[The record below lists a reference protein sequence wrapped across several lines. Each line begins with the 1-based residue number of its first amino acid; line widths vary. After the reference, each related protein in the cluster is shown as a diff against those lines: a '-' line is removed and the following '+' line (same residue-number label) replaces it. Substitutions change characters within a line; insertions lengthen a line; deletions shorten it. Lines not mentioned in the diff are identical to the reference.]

1 MVLRPLI
8 GAFTILLIAGATLL
22 SFFVLLAGARDSAP
36 LNNFYWLEAET
47 SNIPGAHDFTRWT
60 TYNFCGVSTD
70 NKNFEC
76 SKNQADFPFD
86 PVRNFG
92 TEEGIP
98 QEFIGTHKWYYL
110 TRFAFPFYLISLFFT
125 VITLFVSLFSLCSRL
140 GSALAISANAISV
153 FFWTIA
159 ASLSTACYSQ
169 AKGKFDQAHLGTKMF
184 AFIWTTEFIL
194 LLTLFF
200 FGFACCSRKQS
211 SKVESYSE
219 KQPRANKFFRTSR
232 KSKSTGVTSA
242 A

>member
-8 GAFTILLIAGATLL
+8 GAFSILLIAGATLL

-36 LNNFYWLEAET
+36 LNNFYWLEADT
-47 SNIPGAHDFTRWT
+47 KAIPGAHDFTRWT
-60 TYNFCGVSTD
+60 TYNHCGVDTD
-70 NKNFEC
+70 NKNFQC
-76 SKNQADFPFD
+76 SKNSADYPFD

-92 TEEGIP
+92 TEEGVP
-98 QEFIGTHKWYYL
+98 QAFIGTHRWYYL

-125 VITLFVSLFSLCSRL
+125 VVTLFVSLLSLCSRL

-159 ASLSTACYSQ
+159 ASLSTACFVQ
-169 AKGKFDQAHLGTKMF
+169 AKSKFPSGHLGTKMF

-211 SKVESYSE
+211 SKVESFSE
-219 KQPRANKFFRTSR
+219 KKPRANKFFRTSR